1 MQTPAQQTPPKPIIV
16 ILYGA
21 GIQAPYELSGKH
33 LLKIW
38 DQWNNT
44 ENKMRATHPMEKRRP
59 GDYAKSTSNNGG
71 ERRAS

>member
-21 GIQAPYELSGKH
+21 GIQARYELSGKH

-38 DQWNNT
+38 DQL
-44 ENKMRATHPMEKRRP
+44 
-59 GDYAKSTSNNGG
+59 
-71 ERRAS
+71 ERL